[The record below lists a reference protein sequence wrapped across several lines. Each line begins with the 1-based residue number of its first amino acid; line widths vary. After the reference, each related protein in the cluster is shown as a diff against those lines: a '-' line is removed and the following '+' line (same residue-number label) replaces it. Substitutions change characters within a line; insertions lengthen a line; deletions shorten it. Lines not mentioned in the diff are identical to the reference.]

1 MEAKRKIS
9 LLYLGILCW
18 FGGGAQ
24 AAVIGCNTDGTPSVL
39 AVNNSRGAYCVTD
52 FGWSNT
58 WYSVGADGTHPL
70 PSTYDQELDLFSGD
84 DAVNL
89 GFSIFA
95 GSEGPVRVTEKGWL
109 TPTLD
114 AGALFP
120 FYNTGSPW
128 TVLDPVHYTN
138 GETATQSTI
147 TLDLPGLGSVNTII
161 DTEILADG
169 TVRQFY
175 TIQNNADGFL
185 TDITFAD
192 YFNFHP
198 NGSLVAETQ
207 EGTTKINNG
216 VVTTS
221 GNRSLPSFI
230 ASGQMRL
237 LDADGNPLTPTRQDI
252 GCADILGLDD
262 SCAASGGPTIPRVET
277 GTYNNLDG
285 PLGPGDFAGALAFD
299 NPSDLAPGDF
309 ITFGLEKR
317 AIPEPTLMAL
327 LGVGLLVF
335 GLYRRKGHPRSIE
348 HRDRRG

>member
-1 MEAKRKIS
+1 MEAKRKTR

-18 FGGGAQ
+18 LSGGAE

-89 GFSIFA
+89 GFSISA
-95 GSEGPVRVTEKGWL
+95 GSEGPIRVTAKGWL

-120 FYNTGSPW
+120 FYITGSPW
-128 TVLDPVHYTN
+128 TVLDPVHYTD

-147 TLDLPGLGSVNTII
+147 SLDLRGFGSVNTII

-169 TVRQFY
+169 AIRQFY
-175 TIQNNADGFL
+175 TIQNNADAFL

-207 EGTTKINNG
+207 EGRTQINNG
-216 VVTTS
+216 VASTS
-221 GNRSLPSFI
+221 GNDSLPSFV
-230 ASGQMRL
+230 ADGQMRL
-237 LDADGNPLTPTRQDI
+237 LDANGNPLTPTRQDI
-252 GCADILGLDD
+252 GCADVLGLDP
-262 SCAASGGPTIPRVET
+262 SCALSGGPTIPRVET

-285 PLGPGDFAGALAFD
+285 PLGPGDFVGALAFD
-299 NPSDLAPGDF
+299 NPSDLAPGES
-309 ITFGLEKR
+309 ITFGVEKR
-317 AIPEPTLMAL
+317 ALPEPTLMAL
-327 LGVGLLVF
+327 LGVGLLAF
-335 GLYRRKGHPRSIE
+335 SLYRHTCHPRSNE
-348 HRDRRG
+348 RRGRFG